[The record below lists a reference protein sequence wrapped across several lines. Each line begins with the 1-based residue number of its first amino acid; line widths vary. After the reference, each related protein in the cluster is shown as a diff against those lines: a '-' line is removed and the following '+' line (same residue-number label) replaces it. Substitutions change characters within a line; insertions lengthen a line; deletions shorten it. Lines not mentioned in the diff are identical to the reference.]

1 MSGVLQVLRDI
12 LREHEWDFENALG
25 SLLLFS
31 SESGKIKKKKIAKF
45 WLARVI
51 VQKLTSLI
59 QCIMTNAVHILR
71 IESFV

>member
-31 SESGKIKKKKIAKF
+31 SESGKIKKKKHCKI
-45 WLARVI
+45 LAC
-51 VQKLTSLI
+51 KSYSTKTYKSDS
-59 QCIMTNAVHILR
+59 MHND
-71 IESFV
+71 